1 MHGCK
6 SGGSGFDESIYF
18 ALQKHDCAA
27 AWAFPRLSA
36 HVGCIPGLGT
46 LFIFE
51 LSRGK
56 PTLQGCCPI
65 ARLRPSYQNRKNLVD
80 GKYFACID
88 FLPIQ
93 EGGIDGQA
101 GDTYTQSFGLFGA
114 KMLVSVSVHDTTNY
128 IRFARFQCR
137 DGIVCISREIYDIL
151 LVAYG

>member
-6 SGGSGFDESIYF
+6 SGGSGIDESIYF

-36 HVGCIPGLGT
+36 HVGYIPGLGT
-46 LFIFE
+46 LFVFE
-51 LSRGK
+51 FSRGK

-88 FLPIQ
+88 LLPIQ

-101 GDTYTQSFGLFGA
+101 GDTYTQSFGPFWRKDACICFGPRYHQLH
-114 KMLVSVSVHDTTNY
+114 MFCQVPVSRWY
-128 IRFARFQCR
+128 RLYQP
-137 DGIVCISREIYDIL
+137 
-151 LVAYG
+151 